1 MSGLLVNLGTLRSS
15 AVWTRNDREN
25 LAMPGMSENDIR
37 TRAYELWRA
46 AGEPAGPMDIFWYEA
61 EKQLL
66 AEGDA
71 QGEVPPGMTDNL
83 PV

>member
-1 MSGLLVNLGTLRSS
+1 MAGLTEEDVRK
-15 AVWTRNDREN
+15 
-25 LAMPGMSENDIR
+25 
-37 TRAYELWRA
+37 RAYEIWKD
-46 AGEPAGPMDIFWYEA
+46 AGEPSGKMDIFWYEA

-66 AEGDA
+66 AERSK

>member
-1 MSGLLVNLGTLRSS
+1 
-15 AVWTRNDREN
+15 
-25 LAMPGMSENDIR
+25 MPGLSEEDIR
-37 TRAYELWRA
+37 GRAYELWRA
-46 AGEPAGPMDIFWYEA
+46 AGEPSGRMDTFWYEA

-66 AEGDA
+66 AERSA

>member
-1 MSGLLVNLGTLRSS
+1 MAGL
-15 AVWTRNDREN
+15 
-25 LAMPGMSENDIR
+25 SEEDIR
-37 TRAYELWRA
+37 VRAYKLWKE
-46 AGEPAGPMDIFWYEA
+46 AGEPAGKMDTFWYEA

-66 AEGDA
+66 KERSE